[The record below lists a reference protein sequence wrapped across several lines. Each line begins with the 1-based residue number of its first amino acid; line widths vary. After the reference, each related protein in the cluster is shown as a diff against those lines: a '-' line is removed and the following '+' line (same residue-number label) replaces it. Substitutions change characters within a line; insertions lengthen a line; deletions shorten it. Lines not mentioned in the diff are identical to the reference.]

1 TQNVLYENQKLIAN
15 QFNSAIG
22 KIQDSLSSTA
32 SALGKLQDVVN
43 QNAQALNTLV
53 KQLSSNFG
61 AISSVLNDILS
72 RLDKVEGGSGG
83 DVDLGDISGIN
94 ASVVNIQ
101 KEIDRLNEVAKNLNE
116 SLIDLQELGKY
127 SGGRGGTQNVLYENQ
142 KLIANQFN
150 SAIGKIQDSLS
161 STASALGKLQDV
173 VNQNAQALNTL
184 VKQLSSNF
192 GAISSVLNDILSRL
206 DKVE

>member
-1 TQNVLYENQKLIAN
+1 GVTQNVLYENQKLIAN

-72 RLDKVEGGSGG
+72 RLDKVESGG
-83 DVDLGDISGIN
+83 RGGPDVDLGDISGIN

-127 SGGRGGTQNVLYENQ
+127 
-142 KLIANQFN
+142 
-150 SAIGKIQDSLS
+150 
-161 STASALGKLQDV
+161 
-173 VNQNAQALNTL
+173 
-184 VKQLSSNF
+184 
-192 GAISSVLNDILSRL
+192 
-206 DKVE
+206 

>member
-1 TQNVLYENQKLIAN
+1 GSAYRFNGIGVTQNVLYENQKQIAN
-15 QFNSAIG
+15 QFNKAISQ
-22 KIQDSLSSTA
+22 IQESLTTTST
-32 SALGKLQDVVN
+32 ALGKLQDVVN

-72 RLDKVEGGSGG
+72 RLDKVEAEVQIDRLITGGRGGS

-127 SGGRGGTQNVLYENQ
+127 E
-142 KLIANQFN
+142 
-150 SAIGKIQDSLS
+150 
-161 STASALGKLQDV
+161 
-173 VNQNAQALNTL
+173 
-184 VKQLSSNF
+184 
-192 GAISSVLNDILSRL
+192 
-206 DKVE
+206 